1 MTNAELEQTK
11 TGANAI
17 LDAAPSL
24 GCKISECTDVVFLRQ
39 AVEALWTIIDDI
51 DTCSD
56 MAKGNDKVYRQFV
69 ERRQAERWADTSIRS
84 DGYNIYRAK

>member
-1 MTNAELEQTK
+1 MTNAELEQAK

-17 LDAAPSL
+17 LDATPPL

-51 DTCSD
+51 DTYSD
-56 MAKGNDKVYRQFV
+56 VVKGDDKAYRQLV
-69 ERRQAERWADTSIRS
+69 EQRQVKRWKDTGIGS
-84 DGYNIYRAK
+84 DGYDIYKPE